1 MLRPKFESSTKFTAC
16 PLNEEESFVIN
27 KVLELIPYLTLESVV
42 EHPNWVQLQSSRL
55 SMGV

>member
-1 MLRPKFESSTKFTAC
+1 MLRPKFELNTKFTAC
-16 PLNEEESFVIN
+16 PLNEEENYVLN
-27 KVLELIPYLTLESVV
+27 KVFELIPYLMLESVV